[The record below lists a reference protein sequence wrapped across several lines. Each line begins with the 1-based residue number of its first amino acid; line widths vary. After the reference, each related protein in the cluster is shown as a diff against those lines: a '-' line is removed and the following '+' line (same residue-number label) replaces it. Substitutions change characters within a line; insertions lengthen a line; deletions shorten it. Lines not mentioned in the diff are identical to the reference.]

1 MIGWTAVHEESLIT
15 QFGLFSPHRHLGQRA
30 FAQVRKLEQVQNA
43 YNFYWPEN
51 EVHQRL
57 DQGMTRAFR
66 SVHEMAENLNVYN
79 RLAAY
84 LVSVER
90 VAKAMKLRGWV

>member
-1 MIGWTAVHEESLIT
+1 MPRAL
-15 QFGLFSPHRHLGQRA
+15 FG
-30 FAQVRKLEQVQNA
+30 N
-43 YNFYWPEN
+43 
-51 EVHQRL
+51 QRL

-66 SVHEMAENLNVYN
+66 SVHEMAQNLKVYN

-90 VAKAMKLRGWV
+90 VAKTMKLRGWV